1 MGGSSGDGHAA
12 TPAWDYEVVTIV
24 VVIGTSLL
32 AFGLESV
39 HHHSHRH
46 TVASRM
52 VEHVQTEFS
61 LLGLVAILL
70 MYVEVNTSIS
80 ESYLH
85 LLHEVHMVLFYIA
98 LLYLL
103 VVLGLL
109 ALSRWVRV
117 WWKALEEGG
126 AITPE
131 DAAAAE
137 ARSLTAWRSLPPW
150 QRCCSPVSLLRLRR
164 SQARAAY
171 HDLRAHFV
179 LANGLPRNFPFHKY
193 LTSASEPVLAEL
205 THVHPIAYVVLL
217 LWVELDLLL
226 RASLPADGAY
236 AAADPPLSR
245 PMVPGYHPAA
255 ATPASPV
262 TALSSVS
269 PRPGL
274 TLGAQGG
281 AKSVGQGGAVQSGG
295 QGGGRRARCPF
306 GAAEVRALY

>member
-126 AITPE
+126 ARADWE
-131 DAAAAE
+131 AYKKEQKAAE
-137 ARSLTAWRSLPPW
+137 AG
-150 QRCCSPVSLLRLRR
+150 Q
-164 SQARAAY
+164 
-171 HDLRAHFV
+171 
-179 LANGLPRNFPFHKY
+179 K
-193 LTSASEPVLAEL
+193 
-205 THVHPIAYVVLL
+205 
-217 LWVELDLLL
+217 
-226 RASLPADGAY
+226 
-236 AAADPPLSR
+236 
-245 PMVPGYHPAA
+245 
-255 ATPASPV
+255 
-262 TALSSVS
+262 TALQ
-269 PRPGL
+269 L
-274 TLGAQGG
+274 ALEAAQLGND
-281 AKSVGQGGAVQSGG
+281 
-295 QGGGRRARCPF
+295 
-306 GAAEVRALY
+306 